1 MSNKKKQKYINI
13 ILFLGIMLI
22 LYPFLGMYT
31 LDATWDIS
39 FFSVLFTS
47 KGIIYFGKY
56 IIIGIILFGLGFTLD
71 RKTNIKIK
79 CLTQNLKYFI

>member
-13 ILFLGIMLI
+13 LLFLGITFI

-31 LDATWDIS
+31 LDTTWDIS

-56 IIIGIILFGLGFTLD
+56 IILGIILFGMGVILD
-71 RKTNIKIK
+71 RKNE
-79 CLTQNLKYFI
+79 Y